1 MTQLE
6 LFPDERPRPPDSP
19 PASRRLAGLVKREMG
34 AWVATLAS
42 AGVYATLIVTFVVQ
56 VARVEGH
63 SMEPTLH
70 DQDRLVVN
78 KIVYRLHAPHRQDIV
93 MLLYPIDPDL
103 SFVKRIIAQEGDVV
117 RIANGHV
124 FVNDVRV
131 PDDFI
136 PPEYRSQD
144 DYGPERVPEG
154 YYFVMGDHRKNSS
167 DSRNW
172 NFVPE
177 KYITGKVQLRW
188 WPLTDARLF

>member
-6 LFPDERPRPPDSP
+6 LFPDERPRQPDSP
-19 PASRRLAGLVKREMG
+19 PASRRLASLVKREMG

-78 KIVYRLHAPHRQDIV
+78 KVVYRLHAPQRQDIV

-117 RIANGHV
+117 RIANGQV

-131 PDDFI
+131 ADDFI
-136 PPEYRSQD
+136 PPEYRSHD